1 MRMCAKMS
9 FLYRMMEAIYN
20 ICRGIFKSLFG
31 QINLTWQFYVDLS
44 LPIFK
49 NSFVASWSLETPRLC
64 KLFFKQKQKSIFC
77 LEKLQGFKKYLF
89 SFLFFFL

>member
-49 NSFVASWSLETPRLC
+49 NSFVAS
-64 KLFFKQKQKSIFC
+64 
-77 LEKLQGFKKYLF
+77 
-89 SFLFFFL
+89 